1 MQIVPGLLAF
11 FRGNASLRSNSS
23 TVRSSIFLLAISLL
37 VVACHAG
44 QSVTKPSGY
53 PDHVG
58 DIAPDPALDDPS
70 FKACRENYIPQ
81 YYSTNSDFKGEKPAL
96 EAYFREKFIKNK
108 AHARESGYIT
118 IRFVVNCRGQT
129 GRFRVQEIGLDY
141 LPKKFPS
148 ALTNRLLELTKQLDG
163 WQPGQRNG
171 LQLDCYQYLTF
182 TINNGDIS
190 QIMP

>member
-1 MQIVPGLLAF
+1 MQIALSLLAF
-11 FRGNASLRSNSS
+11 FRGEASLRSNSP

-37 VVACHAG
+37 VAACHAG
-44 QSVTKPSGY
+44 QGVTKSSAY
-53 PDHVG
+53 PNHVG
-58 DIAPDPALDDPS
+58 DIAPDPALDDPN
-70 FKACRENYIPQ
+70 FRACRENYTPQ
-81 YYSTNSDFKGEKPAL
+81 YYSIKSGYQGEKPAL

-141 LPKKFPS
+141 QPKKFPT
-148 ALTNRLLELTKQLDG
+148 ALTNRLLELTKQLNG
-163 WQPGQRNG
+163 WQPGQYNS
-171 LQLDCYQYLTF
+171 LQVDYYQYLTF
-182 TINNGDIS
+182 TITNGDIS